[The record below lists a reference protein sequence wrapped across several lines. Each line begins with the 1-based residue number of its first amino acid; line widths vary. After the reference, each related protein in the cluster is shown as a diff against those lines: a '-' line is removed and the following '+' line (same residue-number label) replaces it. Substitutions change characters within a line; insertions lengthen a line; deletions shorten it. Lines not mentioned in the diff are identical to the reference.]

1 MRMRTTGRLMVPLS
15 LASLLVVGLDAQARR
30 PQLTRAVPLEVI
42 CGPASSMTAP
52 LETTKVIGGTERRK
66 QLFGTGET
74 ILVNAG
80 TSQGVRT
87 GQHFFVRRLV
97 QDRHTEAT
105 AELQPKSIHT
115 AGWITI
121 VETQADV
128 SVATVEE
135 ACDGVQQGDYLE
147 PLVLPEAAA
156 AAASG
161 VPDFTHPGQV
171 ILGDDRRQL
180 GALGSL
186 MVVDRGSDHSVR
198 AGQRLTIFRTTVE
211 GTGPVVSIGE
221 AVIVSTQAES
231 SLMRIQKSSEAIQV
245 GDKIAL
251 HR

>member
-1 MRMRTTGRLMVPLS
+1 MRMRTTGGLMVPLS

-30 PQLTRAVPLEVI
+30 PQQTRAIPLEVI
-42 CGPASSMTAP
+42 CGPASTMTAP
-52 LETTKVIGGTERRK
+52 VATMTVIGGTERRK
-66 QLFGTGET
+66 QMFGAGET
-74 ILVNAG
+74 VLVNAG

-87 GQHFFVRRLV
+87 GQQFFVRRV
-97 QDRHTEAT
+97 VKDRHAEST
-105 AELQPKSIHT
+105 AEVQPKSIHT

-135 ACDGVQQGDYLE
+135 ACDGVQEGDYLQ
-147 PLVLPEAAA
+147 PLVLPDAAA
-156 AAASG
+156 AVAEG
-161 VPDFTHPGQV
+161 VPDFAHPGQV

-180 GALGSL
+180 GATGSL
-186 MVVDRGSDHSVR
+186 MVVDRGSDHGVR
-198 AGQRLTIFRTTVE
+198 AGQRLTIFRTTVD

-231 SLMRIQKSSEAIQV
+231 ALMRIQKSSEAIQV
-245 GDKIAL
+245 GDKVAL